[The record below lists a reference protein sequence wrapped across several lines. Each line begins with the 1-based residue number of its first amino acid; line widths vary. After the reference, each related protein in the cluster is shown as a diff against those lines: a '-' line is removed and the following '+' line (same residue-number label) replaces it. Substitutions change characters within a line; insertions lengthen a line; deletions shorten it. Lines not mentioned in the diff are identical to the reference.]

1 MRLKLRLRL
10 GLGMELWVR
19 AISRARA
26 NDVAKTR
33 VNVYLWVRL
42 GAPWFGLEQ
51 VCGLV
56 LWLRLELRLWLRLGL
71 GLA

>member
-10 GLGMELWVR
+10 GLGMDLWIR

-42 GAPWFGLEQ
+42 GA
-51 VCGLV
+51 
-56 LWLRLELRLWLRLGL
+56 LGS
-71 GLA
+71 G